1 MGFEGGGRM
10 PRNMAS
16 RGGGGGG
23 AGRGEGRQNT
33 LGKKRESPKKFFQV
47 LQ

>member
-1 MGFEGGGRM
+1 MGFEGGGGM

-16 RGGGGGG
+16 RGG
-23 AGRGEGRQNT
+23 GEGRQNT
-33 LGKKRESPKKFFQV
+33 LGKKRGSPKKFFQV